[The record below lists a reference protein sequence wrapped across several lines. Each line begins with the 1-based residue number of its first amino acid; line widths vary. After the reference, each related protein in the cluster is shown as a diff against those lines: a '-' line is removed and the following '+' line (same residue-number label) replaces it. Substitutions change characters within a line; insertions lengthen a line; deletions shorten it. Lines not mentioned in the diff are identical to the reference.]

1 MIRYEAGRN
10 LEPLD
15 IVEHVV
21 SAENYPY
28 ERTYDDE
35 IHFSAKGEWGDHA
48 VWFGWSE
55 STEALHVCLALD
67 VTVKDARRRD
77 LCELLAL
84 LNERLWLGHFDLWSE
99 DDAIVY
105 RHALPLP
112 SGGVP
117 DHAQIGAMIASALEA
132 GERFYPAL
140 HMLMR
145 EGRTPLESVA
155 AALFETAGE
164 A

>member
-1 MIRYEAGRN
+1 MIRYETSRS

-28 ERTYDDE
+28 ERTHDDE
-35 IHFSAKGEWGDHA
+35 VHFCARGDWGDHA

-55 STEALHVCLALD
+55 PTETLHICVALD
-67 VTVKDARRRD
+67 VTIPDTRRRE

-84 LNERLWLGHFDLWSE
+84 LNERLWMGHFDLWSD
-99 DDAIVY
+99 DDALVY
-105 RHALPLP
+105 RHALALP
-112 SGGVP
+112 GGGSP
-117 DHAQIGAMIASALEA
+117 DHAQIAAMIASALEA
-132 GERFYPAL
+132 GERFYPAV
-140 HMLMR
+140 HMLLR
-145 EGRTPLESVA
+145 EGRSPLDSVA

>member
-1 MIRYEAGRN
+1 MIVYETARS

-21 SAENYPY
+21 AAENFPY
-28 ERTYDDE
+28 ERTHDDE
-35 IHFSAKGEWGDHA
+35 IHFSAKGDWGDHA

-55 STEALHVCLALD
+55 PTETLHVCLALD
-67 VTVKDARRRD
+67 VAVRDSARRE

-99 DDAIVY
+99 DDALVY

-112 SGGVP
+112 AGGRP

-132 GERFYPAL
+132 GERFYPAV
-140 HMLMR
+140 HMLLR
-145 EGRTPLESVA
+145 EGKSPTEAVA